1 MKQHPPVYRT
11 YRLTG
16 PIVAEIDR
24 LCRRTGIRHSEL
36 VRYLLTLALAQ
47 VDAEQIP
54 ITPTRFSINWAEVQK
69 GGE

>member
-24 LCRRTGIRHSEL
+24 LCQETGIRHSEL
-36 VRYLLTLALAQ
+36 VRYLLTLALTQ
-47 VDAEQIP
+47 VDAEHIP
-54 ITPTRFSINWAEVQK
+54 IRATKYGIDWDRVL
-69 GGE
+69 